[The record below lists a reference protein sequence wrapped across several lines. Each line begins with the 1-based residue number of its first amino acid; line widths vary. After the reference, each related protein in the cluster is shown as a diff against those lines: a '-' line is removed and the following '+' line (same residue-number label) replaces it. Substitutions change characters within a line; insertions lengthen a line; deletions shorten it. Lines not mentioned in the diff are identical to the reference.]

1 MTASGKGGSARSKAI
16 EWIKAAAWAL
26 ALWLV
31 LSTFIGQAYFIPSP
45 SMERTLM
52 VGDVLFVNKFLYGA
66 KLPLV
71 DAHMPAV
78 RDPRRGDIVVF
89 MSPIEDSILV
99 KRLIGLPG
107 DTLAMRHGALFRNSE
122 RLAEPAAQSLEPDWQ
137 LDSASRYGMRAMHIA
152 QYAGVDPDSYL
163 PDVHDWGPLVVPMDS
178 LWMMGDNRDRSRDSR
193 FWGFVPRRNVRGT
206 PVIIYYSWDASSY
219 RPLPFLSAIRW
230 NRLFTV
236 PR

>member
-1 MTASGKGGSARSKAI
+1 MTAPAKGGSVQSKAF

-99 KRLIGLPG
+99 KRLIGVPG
-107 DTLAMRHGALFRNSE
+107 DTIAMRHGALFRNSE

-137 LDSASRYGMRAMHIA
+137 LDSVSRSAMRAMHIA
-152 QYAGVDPDSYL
+152 QYAGPDPDSYL
-163 PDVHDWGPLVVPMDS
+163 PDVHDWGPLVVPTDS
-178 LWMMGDNRDRSRDSR
+178 MWMMDDNRDHSRDSR
-193 FWGFVPRRNVRGT
+193 FWGFVPRKNVRGT
-206 PVIIYYSWDASSY
+206 PVIIYYSWDATSY
-219 RPLPFLSAIRW
+219 RPLPFVSAIRW
-230 NRLFTV
+230 NRLFTI

>member
-1 MTASGKGGSARSKAI
+1 MKHAGGDTTIGSKAI

-26 ALWLV
+26 GLWLV

-66 KLPLV
+66 KLPLI
-71 DAHMPAV
+71 DARMPAV

-89 MSPIEDSILV
+89 MSPVEDSILV
-99 KRLIGLPG
+99 KRLIGIPG
-107 DTLAMRHGALFRNSE
+107 DTVAMRNGSLFRNSE

-137 LDSASRYGMRAMHIA
+137 LDSLSRAAMRAMHID
-152 QYAGVDPDSYL
+152 QYVGDDAATYF
-163 PDVHDWGPLVVPMDS
+163 PDVHDWGPIVVPPDS
-178 LWMMGDNRDRSRDSR
+178 LWMMGDNRDHSRDSR
-193 FWGFVPRRNVRGT
+193 FWGFVPRENVRGT

-219 RPLPFLSAIRW
+219 RPVPFLSAIRW

>member
-1 MTASGKGGSARSKAI
+1 MSTAAKIGSAQSKAI

-99 KRLIGLPG
+99 KRLIGVPG
-107 DTLAMRHGALFRNSE
+107 DTIAMRHGALFRNSE

-137 LDSASRYGMRAMHIA
+137 LDSLSRSGMRAMHIA
-152 QYAGVDPDSYL
+152 QYVGPDPDAYF
-163 PDVHDWGPLVVPMDS
+163 PDVHDWGPLVVPKDS
-178 LWMMGDNRDRSRDSR
+178 LWMMGDNRDHSRDSR
-193 FWGFVPRRNVRGT
+193 FWGFVPRNNVRGT

>member
-1 MTASGKGGSARSKAI
+1 MTAPTKGASVQSKAF

-99 KRLIGLPG
+99 KRLIGVPG
-107 DTLAMRHGALFRNSE
+107 DTIAMRHGALFRNSE

-137 LDSASRYGMRAMHIA
+137 LDSVSRSAMRAMHIA
-152 QYAGVDPDSYL
+152 QYAGPDPDSYL
-163 PDVHDWGPLVVPMDS
+163 PDVHDWGPLVVPTDS
-178 LWMMGDNRDRSRDSR
+178 LWMMGDNRDHSRDSR
-193 FWGFVPRRNVRGT
+193 FWGFVPRGNVRGT
-206 PVIIYYSWDASSY
+206 PVIIYYSWDATSY
-219 RPLPFLSAIRW
+219 RPLPFVSAIRW
-230 NRLFTV
+230 NRLFTI